1 MYLGTLAAQPGILRP
16 RVRGLCASHAVRD
29 PSHGPSPSVCP
40 HIGDQRRL
48 PPPRPET
55 LRSAGRCPCL
65 HQACCVRSSDR
76 DVSLKSKSDNVVTAQ
91 KPRHQTQSPAYA
103 CETLSLG
110 PTCVRPH
117 APALAPCRPS
127 HCAAAGSAGMAASV
141 TAFMSPGHRALLS
154 LHLQSCF
161 PTPLTVPYSLI
172 CFLSITDCHM
182 PL

>member
-29 PSHGPSPSVCP
+29 PSHGPSRSAHP
-40 HIGDQRRL
+40 HIGDRRRL

-55 LRSAGRCPCL
+55 LRSAGRCPCP
-65 HQACCVRSSDR
+65 HHACCVRSSDR

-110 PTCVRPH
+110 HTCVRPH
-117 APALAPCRPS
+117 ALALAPCRPS
-127 HCAAAGSAGMAASV
+127 HCEAAGSAGVPTWLPLSPHSCPLVTGLSCHSV
-141 TAFMSPGHRALLS
+141 CNPAFQHRSP
-154 LHLQSCF
+154 F
-161 PTPLTVPYSLI
+161 PTA
-172 CFLSITDCHM
+172 
-182 PL
+182 